1 MIPLLNIIL
10 LVILVILCATLLWRL
25 FYSTRKIS
33 GGITISEFN
42 DFGIC
47 DAISHLNAYL
57 LTIDLLIERLKVFNT
72 YAIPQRPGN
81 DADYFTKLL
90 SLVDAMVDPKRCE
103 KLYVEVANIR
113 SSGSQ
118 PRTLYRII
126 DFYKN
131 VALVLSF
138 YVKRYQNNTPVYKT
152 AQKLMYVINN
162 IDVVRTNDYYDVIT
176 HTYSAGAHIPHKK
189 NYKSFVKDMIETLSH
204 QMGKAQTDEESD
216 NLGQLVT
223 IHYDVVYAP
232 LAANSEYTQDPHPR
246 NVEIRDMKFTLPTA
260 YMVFTRRHTML
271 YDVLK
276 QTLVDDNRRFRC
288 EWTNIREYLKLAN
301 RKEKGVFLVK
311 GNYTETYDLNDFNA
325 SVFMLSCLHNAGFPI
340 HHYAS
345 SGALNTLNVPTPEI
359 NFDTIDYYN
368 IKSSDLQL
376 YRKTRTVFL
385 WANMQ
390 HYRSMWKQVDTLSPE
405 GYIPALK
412 EKILKRYQQAN
423 AALYDLWNP
432 DSLDM
437 PLLNNQFTQSFTWK
451 QIQYRAYGW
460 VPLMDGYVA
469 WINRQAKM
477 LSIDQQFEC
486 PYTTYFDESVINW
499 LKDCGITGNFDGLT
513 IPFTIVP
520 RPELPEKFPRE
531 EIPTDNYAYVWGNR
545 PSPIQLPIVETLPP
559 PPPSFPQPPDIPVPP
574 PPSPSM
580 SSPSMPSSMSD
591 IPVPP
596 STPSPPSP
604 STPVDDEPERLP
616 TPPSF
621 YEDMTHL
628 QL

>member
-10 LVILVILCATLLWRL
+10 LVILVILCAVLLWRL

-57 LTIDLLIERLKVFNT
+57 LTIDLLMDRLKVFNT
-72 YAIPQRPGN
+72 YSIPQQPDN

-103 KLYVEVANIR
+103 KLYVQVANIR

-118 PRTLYRII
+118 PRTLYKII

-138 YVKRYQNNTPVYKT
+138 YIKRYQYNAPVYKA

-162 IDVVRTNDYYDVIT
+162 IDVVRTNDYYDIIT
-176 HTYSAGAHIPHKK
+176 HTYTTSERIVHKK
-189 NYKSFVKDMIETLSH
+189 NYKSLVKDIIETLSH
-204 QMGKAQTDEESD
+204 ELGKAKTDEESD
-216 NLGQLVT
+216 ALGQLVL
-223 IHYDVVYAP
+223 IHYDVVYAVQ
-232 LAANSEYTQDPHPR
+232 AANSEYTQDPHPR
-246 NVEIRDMKFTLPTA
+246 NVEIRGMKFTVPTA
-260 YMVFTRRHTML
+260 YMVFIRRHTML

-288 EWTNIREYLKLAN
+288 EWKNIREYLKLAN
-301 RKEKGVFLVK
+301 RKEKGVFSVK

-340 HHYAS
+340 YHYAS
-345 SGALNTLNVPTPEI
+345 SGALNTLNVSTPEI
-359 NFDTIDYYN
+359 NFDTIDYYS
-368 IKSSDLQL
+368 IKSNDFQL

-390 HYRSMWKQVDTLSPE
+390 HYRSMWKQVDALPPE
-405 GYIPALK
+405 GYIPTLK
-412 EKILKRYQQAN
+412 NKILKRYQQAN

-451 QIQYRAYGW
+451 QIQYRAYGRL
-460 VPLMDGYVA
+460 PLMDEYVA
-469 WINRQAKM
+469 WINRQAET

-499 LKDCGITGNFDGLT
+499 LKDRGITGNFDDLT

-520 RPELPEKFPRE
+520 RPELPEKFPRKQV
-531 EIPTDNYAYVWGNR
+531 PTDNYAYLWGNR
-545 PSPIQLPIVETLPP
+545 PSPIQLPFVETLPP
-559 PPPSFPQPPDIPVPP
+559 PPPSVDDINFPP
-574 PPSPSM
+574 PPDFPA
-580 SSPSMPSSMSD
+580 PPPHPDDND
-591 IPVPP
+591 IPPP
-596 STPSPPSP
+596 PP
-604 STPVDDEPERLP
+604 TPVDNEPERLP

-621 YEDMTHL
+621 YEEDMTRL